1 MQSLNNKYDVVV
13 IGSGIGGL
21 VCAGLLAKKGFK
33 VLIVERNAEPGGRV
47 CSFMQ
52 DGFTFDTF
60 IHWVPSCG
68 KGGVVYNTL
77 DELGIIEEVEFLKSP
92 FWYRAFY
99 PEHILDVP
107 ADENGFVEIHIK
119 AFPSESNNIRNLFK
133 KIKRI
138 YNQIVNT
145 HPYQGVLKTI
155 LFSPDL
161 IKYINKT
168 FSQFLDDF
176 LSDKKLKSVISACW
190 TYNGLPPSRLSAL
203 VMISTIMQYT
213 SEGCYCCKGGFSNV
227 SRALVKGI
235 EKFGGQVLLKKEI
248 QEIIVEDNSVK
259 AIKLENDS
267 YIQARN
273 IVSNAD
279 ANYTFFHLIGANKL
293 KNNFIVKLKNMVPS
307 TSAFAIYLGVDV
319 DMSRALP
326 ENFFNSSY
334 SPIADYEDNQRLNY
348 KRIVFSIPSLIDN
361 SISPPSKHSMFII
374 APSPYY
380 VRKNWDE
387 IKDDITKRLIKNV
400 EKIIPFLSKHIVTKK
415 IITPLDIEK
424 YSSTTEGAMYGWEN
438 SIAHIGSRRLS
449 PITPISGLYLVG
461 SWTYPAG
468 GFRPGV
474 ISGGFVSEMV
484 SKNFR

>member
-1 MQSLNNKYDVVV
+1 MQNLSDKYDVVV

-33 VLIVERNAEPGGRV
+33 VLIVERNAEPGGRL
-47 CSFMQ
+47 CSFTQ

-60 IHWVPSCG
+60 IHWVASCG
-68 KGGVVYNTL
+68 RGGIVYNTL
-77 DELGIIEEVEFLKSP
+77 DELGVIKEVEFLKSS

-99 PEHILDVP
+99 PQHILDVP
-107 ADENGFVEIHIK
+107 ADEDGFVETHIK
-119 AFPSESNNIRNLFK
+119 AFPSEGENIKNLFK

-145 HPYQGVLKTI
+145 HPQQGFLKTL

-176 LSDKKLKSVISACW
+176 LSNKKLKSVISACW
-190 TYNGLPPSRLSAL
+190 TYNGLPPCRLSAL

-213 SEGCYCCKGGFSNV
+213 TEGCYCCKGGFSNV

-235 EKFGGQVLLKKEI
+235 EKFGGQLLLKKEVKK
-248 QEIIVEDNSVK
+248 IIVEHNSVK
-259 AIKLENDS
+259 AIELENGN
-267 YIQARN
+267 YIQTRN

-279 ANYTFFHLIGANKL
+279 ANYTFFHLIGADKL
-293 KNNFIVKLKNMVPS
+293 KNNFILKLKNMVPS
-307 TSAFAIYLGVDV
+307 TSAFAIYLGVDLDV
-319 DMSRALP
+319 TRALP

-334 SPIADYEDNQRLNY
+334 SPIVDYEDNQRLNY

-361 SISPPSKHSMFII
+361 SISSPSTHSMFII

-380 VRKNWDE
+380 VRKGWNK
-387 IKDDITKRLIKNV
+387 IKDDMTDILIKKV

-415 IITPLDIEK
+415 IITPLDIER
-424 YSSTTEGAMYGWEN
+424 YSSSTKGAMYGWEN

-468 GFRPGV
+468 GLRPGV
-474 ISGGFVSEMV
+474 VSGGFVSEIV